1 MKTPDEI
8 IEEIRSGRKKISV
21 ECNHDLDGF
30 FEFMKKAEKKYILQ
44 VRLYE
49 QSLATDSKNDE
60 MVEVK

>member
-1 MKTPDEI
+1 
-8 IEEIRSGRKKISV
+8 
-21 ECNHDLDGF
+21 
-30 FEFMKKAEKKYILQ
+30 MKKAEKKYILQ